1 VVFSFKCFIWVDLAH
16 AHTMLWLQ
24 TSHLKPLWSFSFWL
38 VISLYALINN
48 VLSLCMIMAIIALL
62 VGRSQSLASLHLY
75 WVWALLV
82 HPTPKKPKFAKC
94 VHHTYLYVVFH
105 RHSKVN
111 CLCATFKTFKSYYL
125 FCVPV
130 LAHEEVLNALLSLS
144 WLHTLTSMNNVLVL
158 NIAKRAGKW
167 VPSPLNITNNQIKLR
182 TLCTWEIINLVC
194 AKGELYGSRS
204 WSH

>member
-1 VVFSFKCFIWVDLAH
+1 MKESCVVSILQSILLWYSPLMLYWVDLAH
-16 AHTMLWLQ
+16 AYIMLWLQ

-62 VGRSQSLASLHLY
+62 VGRFQSFASLHLY

-82 HPTPKKPKFAKC
+82 HPTPKNQNANR

-111 CLCATFKTFKSYYL
+111 CLCATFKTFKKYSL
-125 FCVPV
+125 F
-130 LAHEEVLNALLSLS
+130 LQYIAH
-144 WLHTLTSMNNVLVL
+144 
-158 NIAKRAGKW
+158 GK
-167 VPSPLNITNNQIKLR
+167 V
-182 TLCTWEIINLVC
+182 
-194 AKGELYGSRS
+194 A
-204 WSH
+204 